1 MLVMGTS
8 QVALVVKNPP
18 AKAGDVRDLESNPWS
33 GRPPGGG
40 HGNPLQCSCLGT
52 PMDRGAWWAT
62 GYGVAETWTQ
72 LKQLSTQ
79 ACTLVIQ
86 AQETYLGVPGW
97 TARYF
102 YLKADLSG
110 HSPLWLSYSC
120 GPKPYECCPAVSS
133 MNNTD
138 RNLLELWLIFFCIC
152 F

>member
-1 MLVMGTS
+1 MGFPDS
-8 QVALVVKNPP
+8 SVGKESAC
-18 AKAGDVRDLESNPWS
+18 KAEDWGLIPGL
-33 GRPPGGG
+33 GRSPGGG
-40 HGNPLQCSCLGT
+40 HGNPLQYSCLGT
-52 PMDRGAWWAT
+52 PMDSVAWWAT

-79 ACTLVIQ
+79 ACVLVIQ

-97 TARYF
+97 TAGYF

-110 HSPLWLSYSC
+110 HSPLWFSYSC

-133 MNNTD
+133 PNNTD

>member
-1 MLVMGTS
+1 
-8 QVALVVKNPP
+8 
-18 AKAGDVRDLESNPWS
+18 
-33 GRPPGGG
+33 
-40 HGNPLQCSCLGT
+40 
-52 PMDRGAWWAT
+52 MDSVAWWAT

-79 ACTLVIQ
+79 ACVLVIQ

-97 TARYF
+97 TAGYF
-102 YLKADLSG
+102 YLKADPSG
-110 HSPLWLSYSC
+110 HSPLWFSYSC

-133 MNNTD
+133 TNNTD